1 MKLKKQIILI
11 AAICMLFGVAGY
23 SLNNQKASA
32 DTDNDIEVQT
42 EKPSET
48 ENPENTASP
57 EPTAEPENTTLP
69 PLVSYAKTKKK
80 ITLKYDDRHTFNK
93 EIRRIATENVVSTN
107 VTTGKKDRKIVSVA
121 NSNHKRYLR

>member
-1 MKLKKQIILI
+1 
-11 AAICMLFGVAGY
+11 MLFGVAGY

-93 EIRRIATENVVSTN
+93 EI
-107 VTTGKKDRKIVSVA
+107 KIGRAHV
-121 NSNHKRYLR
+121 

>member
-23 SLNNQKASA
+23 SLNNQKAS
-32 DTDNDIEVQT
+32 
-42 EKPSET
+42 
-48 ENPENTASP
+48 ENTASP

-121 NSNHKRYLR
+121 NSNHKKIFAVGCGKAVVELKD

>member
-48 ENPENTASP
+48 ENPGEYSESGTDGRTGEHNTSSISELCQDKKEN
-57 EPTAEPENTTLP
+57 
-69 PLVSYAKTKKK
+69 YIK
-80 ITLKYDDRHTFNK
+80 I
-93 EIRRIATENVVSTN
+93 
-107 VTTGKKDRKIVSVA
+107 
-121 NSNHKRYLR
+121 

>member
-57 EPTAEPENTTLP
+57 EPTAEHNTSSISELCQDKKEN
-69 PLVSYAKTKKK
+69 YIK
-80 ITLKYDDRHTFNK
+80 I
-93 EIRRIATENVVSTN
+93 
-107 VTTGKKDRKIVSVA
+107 
-121 NSNHKRYLR
+121 

>member
-57 EPTAEPENTTLP
+57 EPTAEPENTTLR
-69 PLVSYAKTKKK
+69 LQGGRA
-80 ITLKYDDRHTFNK
+80 
-93 EIRRIATENVVSTN
+93 
-107 VTTGKKDRKIVSVA
+107 
-121 NSNHKRYLR
+121 

>member
-48 ENPENTASP
+48 ENPENTAFP
-57 EPTAEPENTTLP
+57 QPTANIFLWLLFATLTIFLSFFPVVTLVDTT
-69 PLVSYAKTKKK
+69 
-80 ITLKYDDRHTFNK
+80 F
-93 EIRRIATENVVSTN
+93 
-107 VTTGKKDRKIVSVA
+107 SVA
-121 NSNHKRYLR
+121 ILLISLLKVCLSSYFNVIFFFVLA